1 MFPNFLISLRE
12 GLEAALVVGILVAYM
27 VRTGN
32 REHLAP
38 IWTGVVIAVAASLG
52 VGALL
57 TYTSHSLSFEAREA
71 FGGFMSIAAVGF
83 VTWMIFWMRRQARFL
98 KGELQGKLDTAIA
111 GGTAALGLMAFVA
124 VGREGLETA
133 VFVWSA
139 VSAAGSGAGP
149 VTGALLGLVTAT
161 VIGFLLYKGSVRI
174 NLATFFTYTGA
185 ALVVVAGGV
194 LAYGFHDLQEASVLP
209 GLHRLAFDVSSAV
222 PPSSWYGTLL
232 KGVFNFSPVTTWLQ
246 LVAYVGY
253 VVPTLLLFF
262 RPARAATST
271 APAPAPARAPAAA
284 SR

>member
-1 MFPNFLISLRE
+1 MFPNFLIGLRE

-27 VRTGN
+27 VRTGH
-32 REHLAP
+32 RDRLAP
-38 IWTGVVIAVAASLG
+38 IWTGVLIAVAASFG

-57 TYTSHSLSFEAREA
+57 TYTSHSLSFKAQEA

-98 KGELQGKLDTAIA
+98 KGELQGKLDAAIA
-111 GGTAALGLMAFVA
+111 GGTAALALMAFVA

-209 GLHRLAFDVSSAV
+209 GLHSLAFDVSSAV

-232 KGVFNFSPVTTWLQ
+232 KGVFNFSPETTWLQ

-253 VVPTLLLFF
+253 IVPTLFLFF
-262 RPARAATST
+262 RPARAATAT
-271 APAPAPARAPAAA
+271 AAAPSEARTPAAA